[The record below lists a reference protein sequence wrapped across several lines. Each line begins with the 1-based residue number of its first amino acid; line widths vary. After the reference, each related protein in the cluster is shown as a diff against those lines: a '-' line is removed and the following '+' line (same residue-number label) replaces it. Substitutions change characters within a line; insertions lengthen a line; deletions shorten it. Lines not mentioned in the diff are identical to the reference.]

1 MSNCDNI
8 YLEMQLNRLFDE
20 AFLAFAN
27 YEENRYENHDEAH
40 DAYMGSLV
48 LYAKA
53 AKISFIKALGEMQEL
68 HKYAKELEGR

>member
-1 MSNCDNI
+1 MSNCGKI

-27 YEENRYENHDEAH
+27 YQECRYENHDEAH
-40 DAYMGSLV
+40 DAYMGSLK
-48 LYAKA
+48 LYAKVA
-53 AKISFIKALGEMQEL
+53 ETSLEEALGEMQEL